1 LRVLLGFFCLGVS
14 SGNLYILAE
23 TDLDSIFAET
33 DALEPEILIVDSVQT
48 IYQRELGSAPGGTA
62 QIKECAMRLMQYA
75 KSRNVTIFI
84 VGHVNKEGSLA
95 GPKML
100 EHMVDCVLYFEG
112 EQSSPFRCLRAET
125 AWWITARA
133 LHWMR

>member
-1 LRVLLGFFCLGVS
+1 MLQICDSLCRFANVLYVSGEESLRQLKIRAKRLGVS

-75 KSRNVTIFI
+75 KSRNVTIS
-84 VGHVNKEGSLA
+84 SL
-95 GPKML
+95 GM
-100 EHMVDCVLYFEG
+100 
-112 EQSSPFRCLRAET
+112 
-125 AWWITARA
+125 
-133 LHWMR
+133 